1 MCLYEQSKVIEGK
14 AIQFILD
21 LIPKSFSFEK
31 VEVNE
36 YSPADLVIKLKDCYK
51 CLEVKS
57 RNYDL
62 EFFKKYPPV
71 CECYKLNKVKELYD
85 VDYITL
91 VTVTNDGYLLLGRVD
106 CNSKTK
112 RIYANKTTSF
122 EDHRKVKKHFLMC
135 EDFKI
140 FKFQS

>member
-1 MCLYEQSKVIEGK
+1 MCLYEQSKVIEDK
-14 AIQFILD
+14 AIEFVLD

-31 VEVNE
+31 VEVDE
-36 YSPADLVIKLKDCYK
+36 FSPADLVIRLEDCYK

-71 CECYKLNKVKELYD
+71 CECYKLKKLKELYD
-85 VDYITL
+85 VDYVTL

-112 RIYANKTTSF
+112 CMYANKTTF
-122 EDHRKVKKHFLMC
+122 FNDHRKVKKNFLMC

-140 FKFQS
+140 FKFKS